1 MSYNSKYKGSEVEEL
16 LDSIPNKQD
25 KVLKFAN
32 LNAVNWVSDST
43 YNDYP
48 YRCDLQ
54 CSGVTSDMYAEVVFS
69 VMQASGGDYAPICE
83 TKTNAVS
90 IWSKQNVTISV
101 PTVIITK

>member
-25 KVLKFAN
+25 KVLKFTN